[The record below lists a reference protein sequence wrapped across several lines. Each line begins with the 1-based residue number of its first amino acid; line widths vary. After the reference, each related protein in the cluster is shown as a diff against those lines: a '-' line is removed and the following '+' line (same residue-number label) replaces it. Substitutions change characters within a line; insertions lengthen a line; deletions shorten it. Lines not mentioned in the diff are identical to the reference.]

1 MENGT
6 KHPPYTQGEFDY
18 YNDNS
23 TLPSADNNNEE
34 RVKDATSDVHNIDQ
48 LDGNYE
54 KAYPWPNLPVSV
66 RPALEH
72 CFNLD
77 AYKYHSDNAAE
88 MARWYIMTDINK
100 QQAYVETYC
109 GNELNPATLEAASLG
124 MVKDMQA
131 GLNAT
136 NKGKIRANDI
146 LADYVLQRENINK
159 DDLRGHN
166 PKSLIEQIRP
176 SRETIY
182 AIGLLQDRE
191 RLFDLKQKCVNP
203 DSDGDVIPIDRQP
216 KPRDVEW
223 LENPTIADPDLLSE
237 TVENVN
243 VESILIAGAEA
254 MQRLDDHAEDSRATL
269 NDVKFIERVL
279 GPIAEVIGFD
289 TMAQAMYDKTKR
301 LRLKY
306 GGKQYLVD
314 YADSILERVNKFNEA
329 DGVDDNVKHIVGG
342 ATQELFKL
350 DEPVITNQPIA
361 YNKQNQAVYGYSD
374 KFDLHIGDE
383 DIPVSLRY
391 RLKTGGSLAWKMFK
405 EEQAG
410 KDISKIPMDIVGATV
425 VLESEGEKSIADQRK
440 VFAALVRSAT
450 TADDPDVSLR
460 PAPSKNS
467 PVHVAGTED
476 YVKHMSQSLTNIYSG
491 SVDKK
496 VASNSDGLHLGK
508 ITLMYHN
515 IPCEVQCV
523 TRHYRDLMQR
533 GPIAHIIYKV
543 KDSSVLTPDQ
553 VDYLQSLLDKIH
565 ARRRVM
571 RDPGLVGSHQDS
583 ETKKYFMGK
592 SEKQAREA
600 FENILA
606 RTIDE
611 KRYTGAIAVAGANLE
626 ARRQTR

>member
-1 MENGT
+1 MDNKPKE
-6 KHPPYTQGEFDY
+6 KLFTQGEFDY
-18 YNDNS
+18 YDDEQA
-23 TLPSADNNNEE
+23 LPSAHDDKEE
-34 RVKDATSDVHNIDQ
+34 Q
-48 LDGNYE
+48 LDDSSLKTHDVNPFGGNRE
-54 KAYPWPNLPVSV
+54 KAYPWPNLPVNV

-77 AYKYHSDNAAE
+77 AYKYHSDDSAE
-88 MARWYIMTDINK
+88 MARWYMMTDINK

-109 GNELNPATLEAASLG
+109 GDELNQATLEAAALG
-124 MVKDMQA
+124 IVKDIQA
-131 GLNAT
+131 GLNST
-136 NKGKIRANDI
+136 NQGKIRANNI
-146 LADYVLQRENINK
+146 LTDYVLQRENINK
-159 DDLRGHN
+159 NDLHGHN
-166 PKSLIEQIRP
+166 PSSLAEQIHP

-203 DSDGDVIPIDRQP
+203 NNENDVIPIDRQP

-223 LENPTIADPDLLSE
+223 LENPTIADPDLLSQ

-269 NDVKFIERVL
+269 NDIKFIERVL

-314 YADSILERVNKFNEA
+314 YADSILERVNKFNEV

-342 ATQELFKL
+342 ATRELFKL
-350 DEPVITNQPIA
+350 DEPVLTNQPIA

-374 KFDLHIGDE
+374 KFDLHINGE

-410 KDISKIPMDIVGATV
+410 KDIGNIPMDIVGTTV
-425 VLESEGEKSIADQRK
+425 VLESEGEKSVADQRK
-440 VFAALVRSAT
+440 VFAALVRGAT
-450 TADDPDVSLR
+450 TTDDPDVSLR

-476 YVKHMSQSLTNIYSG
+476 YVKHMSQSLTDIYNQPI
-491 SVDKK
+491 DKK

-515 IPCEVQCV
+515 IPCEV
-523 TRHYRDLMQR
+523 
-533 GPIAHIIYKV
+533 
-543 KDSSVLTPDQ
+543 
-553 VDYLQSLLDKIH
+553 
-565 ARRRVM
+565 
-571 RDPGLVGSHQDS
+571 
-583 ETKKYFMGK
+583 
-592 SEKQAREA
+592 
-600 FENILA
+600 
-606 RTIDE
+606 
-611 KRYTGAIAVAGANLE
+611 
-626 ARRQTR
+626 